1 MELAVVQG
9 GDSGVPVVQ
18 AAPHSLTARA
28 FHDLAASLSE
38 SCALRPA
45 LA

>member
-1 MELAVVQG
+1 MELAVVEG
-9 GDSGVPVVQ
+9 GDGGVPVVQ

-28 FHDLAASLSE
+28 FADLAARLSE